1 MTTEPHREK
10 ALYLHGGPALSAIPE
25 RIALGDEG
33 EIYWWDQPRPDSA
46 DAQPY
51 SSLLA
56 AAATELCRMVARVG
70 QPVTLI
76 ANSFGAHLA
85 LQLSDRLPEK
95 ISRIILLAP
104 TFDMRA
110 SFANFARRI
119 AASSS
124 EPTELLRLA
133 DAAEAKPADREAFWQ
148 LVFGLV
154 GTPGFADYYWSPGAD
169 ERKRWFNTLLA
180 DPDVFDFPSFSAILD
195 DFLHTAPFNGR
206 SAFLGP
212 VSIQCGRYDPLN
224 RPEAIAAA
232 WTKFYPQATIE
243 TRNAGHLL
251 HLELPIADWFGA

>member
-1 MTTEPHREK
+1 MTTDASPEW
-10 ALYLHGGPALSAIPE
+10 ALYLHGGPALRAIPE
-25 RIALGDEG
+25 RIALGENRG
-33 EIYWWDQPRPDSA
+33 IYWWDQPRPDPA

-51 SSLLA
+51 ASLLA
-56 AAATELCRMVARVG
+56 AAATELCRIVARAG
-70 QPVTLI
+70 KPVALI

-104 TFDMRA
+104 AHDMRT

-124 EPTELLRLA
+124 DSAELVKLA
-133 DAAEAKPADREAFWQ
+133 DAAEADRSDMEAFWQ

-169 ERKRWFNTLLA
+169 ERRRWFSTLLA
-180 DPDVFDFPSFSAILD
+180 DPAVFDFPSFSAILD
-195 DFLHTAPFNGR
+195 DFLRYPPFSGRTAFH
-206 SAFLGP
+206 GP
-212 VSIQCGRYDPLN
+212 VSIQCGLHDPLN
-224 RPEAIAAA
+224 KPDAIAAA
-232 WTKFYPQATIE
+232 WKTFYPQATVH

-251 HLELPIADWFGA
+251 HLELPPSEWISM